1 MKLAIIGSRGISDF
15 DLEPYVSESVTEIV
29 SGGAKGIDTAARLL
43 AERRGLKLTEF
54 LPEYGVYGR
63 RAPLCRNERIAAYA
77 DAVLAVWDG
86 KSRGTAHTVKLFKDA
101 KKPAEIVTVVSVND
115 ENAK

>member
-1 MKLAIIGSRGISDF
+1 MPKALKIQA
-15 DLEPYVSESVTEIV
+15 LERVRIV
-29 SGGAKGIDTAARLL
+29 HSCL
-43 AERRGLKLTEF
+43 AERRGLRLTEF

-101 KKPAEIVTVVSVND
+101 NKPAEIVTVASVND